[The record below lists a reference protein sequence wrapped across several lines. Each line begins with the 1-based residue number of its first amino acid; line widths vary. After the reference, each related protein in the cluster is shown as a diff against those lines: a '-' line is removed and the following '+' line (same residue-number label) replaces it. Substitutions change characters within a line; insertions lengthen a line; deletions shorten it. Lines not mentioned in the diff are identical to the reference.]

1 MSSGLVLISTAV
13 NADDTVVMPDQ
24 LRPRYS
30 VLFST
35 PSSASAARSR
45 PAGSFQRPL
54 AAARPSISAPA
65 IRKRMVSKVSGGQSR
80 TAILAAANAELHRKQ
95 NAAIG
100 AQLMPGGAAA
110 GRAAAGRVD
119 VAFMGN
125 PGLGAK
131 AAGAAGEAIL
141 RGPGSIDKLFI
152 RIDSI

>member
-1 MSSGLVLISTAV
+1 
-13 NADDTVVMPDQ
+13 
-24 LRPRYS
+24 
-30 VLFST
+30 
-35 PSSASAARSR
+35 
-45 PAGSFQRPL
+45 
-54 AAARPSISAPA
+54 
-65 IRKRMVSKVSGGQSR
+65 MVSKVSGGQSR

-100 AQLMPGGAAA
+100 AQLM
-110 GRAAAGRVD
+110 AGRVD